1 MDLLNWALEIKGL
14 SGVSRRYSL
23 ADLASRNPRT
33 VYRTL
38 MCVSNRVG
46 GDSIGNAAWTVT
58 PLGPLREPL
67 LAGAG
72 DGLRAAFYAADG
84 FHSSVPLQVAL
95 DPEAYLAWEINGVAL
110 PREHGFPLRVL
121 LPDKYGMK
129 QPRWLERIEIT
140 GESVSGHW
148 EKWGWS
154 DECNVRMI
162 ARIDSVK
169 RTPAEHWR
177 VAGIAYCGAQPVTAV
192 EVSDNGGEVWRGA
205 RLIGETLT
213 NAWALWELDWDPPGE
228 GEHVLAVRVTDAAG
242 NHQIAGY
249 SGSYPS
255 GSTGFHRVIVRV

>member
-38 MCVSNRVG
+38 MCISNRVG

-95 DPEAYLAWEINGVAL
+95 DPEAYLAWEMNGVAL

-148 EKWGWS
+148 EKWGWL
-154 DECNVRMI
+154 DECNVKMI

-169 RTPAEHWR
+169 RTSAEHWR

-192 EVSDNGGEVWRGA
+192 EVSDNGGEVWGVGRDLSA
-205 RLIGETLT
+205 R
-213 NAWALWELDWDPPGE
+213 
-228 GEHVLAVRVTDAAG
+228 R
-242 NHQIAGY
+242 
-249 SGSYPS
+249 
-255 GSTGFHRVIVRV
+255 